1 MFTFILERTIN
12 APADVVWETINN
24 VDDYPNWNP
33 FVKECKTDLTVGSPI
48 VMKVKLGPIHIKQK
62 ETIFECEPKELLNYG
77 VNIPFILNSSRK
89 HIIKAQEDDT
99 TYYQSFFQLRSTVSS
114 LVGLLMG
121 SLLKEGFT
129 SMTDALVKQAE
140 ANHQQN
146 A

>member
-12 APADVVWETINN
+12 APAATVWETIEN

-33 FVKECKTDLTVGSPI
+33 FVKECKTDLSVGSPI

-62 ETIFECEPKELLNYG
+62 ETIFECEPEKLLNYG
-77 VNIPFILNSSRK
+77 VNLPFILQSNRK
-89 HIIKAQEDDT
+89 HIIKAQEDGT

-121 SLLKEGFT
+121 SMLKEGFT
-129 SMTDALVKQAE
+129 DMTNALVQQAE
-140 ANHQQN
+140 AKHQQN
-146 A
+146 S